1 MRLTQSSVSG
11 GGSADRERDNLLSS
25 QVSFDSGG
33 QRCTATFSRPDAAAG
48 PLPCVVMGAGLTLT
62 RRDGIPGYASRFAA
76 LAFDYRHWGD
86 SDGQPRCW
94 VSIGQQLADWRAAL
108 ARTRALDEVDPDRVA
123 VWGMSLGGGH
133 ALTTAAVD
141 LGVAAVVALVPAAD
155 GRASVRLRRASPPVA
170 ARAVPR
176 ALREVITGRPCPIP
190 AAGPPGGLAALD
202 TPEALPGFERLTT
215 EAGSGWRNEV
225 NPSML
230 FATSRYRPV
239 AHADRIRVPALLQ
252 LGEHDDM
259 VPAKAIEETARRIPG
274 SELLRYPMGH
284 FGCFWP
290 EHIDRVAGDQIS
302 FLRRR
307 LAARAD

>member
-1 MRLTQSSVSG
+1 M
-11 GGSADRERDNLLSS
+11 
-25 QVSFDSGG
+25 
-33 QRCTATFSRPDAAAG
+33 ATFSRPDGAAM
-48 PLPCVVMGAGLTLT
+48 PLPCVLMGAGLTLT

-76 LAFDYRHWGD
+76 AGFAALTFDYRHWGD
-86 SDGQPRCW
+86 SEGQPRCW

-108 ARTRALDEVDPDRVA
+108 ACARALDGVDPDRVA
-123 VWGMSLGGGH
+123 VWGMSLGGAH
-133 ALTTAAVD
+133 AVTTAARTP
-141 LGVAAVVALVPAAD
+141 GVAAVVALVPVTD

-170 ARAVPR
+170 ARALRR

-190 AAGPPGGLAALD
+190 AAGPPGSLAALD
-202 TPEALPGFERLTT
+202 APEALPGFERLTA

-239 AHADRIRVPALLQ
+239 AHADRIRAPALLQ
-252 LGEHDDM
+252 LGEHDTM
-259 VPAKAIEETARRIPG
+259 VPANAIEETARRIPG

-290 EHIDRVAGDQIS
+290 EHIDQVAGDQIT
-302 FLRRR
+302 FLRRH
-307 LAARAD
+307 LAAPAD